1 MILHIALFIIM
12 TNSCYSI
19 PEDIYSYRVSYRRV
33 EEAVNFLIEL
43 YNHFKN
49 GYRHSD
55 HCVQEDLANSLFSLP
70 SQCQKR
76 RVSFTKKICFNR
88 GKVCKYAVLYKI
100 IEECVNA

>member
-1 MILHIALFIIM
+1 M

-19 PEDIYSYRVSYRRV
+19 SEDIYTYRVSYRRV
-33 EEAVNFLIEL
+33 KETVNFLIEL
-43 YNHFKN
+43 YNHLKN

-55 HCVQEDLANSLFSLP
+55 HFVREDPRSNLFSLP

-76 RVSFTKKICFNR
+76 RVSFTRRICFNR
-88 GKVCKYAVLYKI
+88 GKICKYAVFYKT